1 MHLVYQE
8 EKQILLIFVALS
20 VLVKVV
26 IKVVGLGASSC
37 FSHDLHVFVVLQL
50 ENRKKKKPQTQTPN
64 RWLKRR
70 STKDPGT
77 QQTSQAATNYML
89 FFSFRLVQ
97 FSFWYWSDEALQMLL
112 KSCLA
117 DHLRLTLAD
126 VLDSKI
132 RQWQHSGE
140 FLYFTYSSFH
150 FSNSHTL
157 LALNGVIMKEHQMNL
172 P

>member
-64 RWLKRR
+64 R
-70 STKDPGT
+70 
-77 QQTSQAATNYML
+77 
-89 FFSFRLVQ
+89 
-97 FSFWYWSDEALQMLL
+97 
-112 KSCLA
+112 
-117 DHLRLTLAD
+117 
-126 VLDSKI
+126 
-132 RQWQHSGE
+132 
-140 FLYFTYSSFH
+140 
-150 FSNSHTL
+150 
-157 LALNGVIMKEHQMNL
+157 
-172 P
+172 